1 MNKAQSGGVLIAIGF
16 ALNFVGRMLR
26 DNGGRDVAGVV
37 ALVMFVAV
45 VLILFGLFRVV
56 SGLISKS

>member
-1 MNKAQSGGVLIAIGF
+1 MPKAQSGGILIAVGYV
-16 ALNFVGRMLR
+16 LNFVGRMLR
-26 DNGGRDVAGVV
+26 DNSGRDMAGGV